1 MTTDDMEAALAVRAP
16 AFDGLP
22 DDPPAPPP
30 EARPRAADW
39 WQTRTRHLI
48 ETGEGAC
55 VVAEDDGGDDGGAGG
70 VIGFATSLR
79 RDDLW
84 CLATFAV
91 LPDRHGAG
99 IGRALLDAVDP
110 GGRAML
116 SSSVHPGAMRTY
128 HRRGFRLTP
137 MMRLE
142 GTLDRRGLPAV
153 TGVREGG
160 PADLDLLDAVDRRVR
175 GAARR
180 IDHRL
185 MLDAGHRLLVV
196 DSGTRAGYAS
206 IDGDA
211 LEVLAATDEDT
222 AADLLR
228 TVLAEGPGSAWVPH
242 VSGTNSWA
250 VAVGLDA
257 GLLPRTT
264 GYLATRGMAPPVPY
278 VHHGSLL

>member
-1 MTTDDMEAALAVRAP
+1 MTTDDIEAALAVRAP
-16 AFDGLP
+16 AFAGLP
-22 DDPPAPPP
+22 GETPPP
-30 EARPRAADW
+30 SPEVRPRAADW

-48 ETGEGAC
+48 ETGEEAC
-55 VVAEDDGGDDGGAGG
+55 VVAEDDGA

-79 RDDLW
+79 REDLW

-91 LPDRHGAG
+91 LPDRHGGG
-99 IGRALLDAVDP
+99 IGRALLDAIDP

-116 SSSVHPGAMRTY
+116 SSSVHPGAIRAY
-128 HRRGFRLTP
+128 HRRGFELTP

-142 GTLDRRGLPAV
+142 GMLDRRGLPAV
-153 TGVREGG
+153 SGVREGDG
-160 PADLDLLDAVDRRVR
+160 DDLDLLDLLDAVDRRVR

-185 MLDAGHRLLVV
+185 MLDAGHRLFVV
-196 DSGTRAGYAS
+196 DSGAGAGYAMV
-206 IDGDA
+206 DGDA
-211 LEVLAATDEDT
+211 LEVLAATDETT

-228 TVLAEGPGSAWVPH
+228 TVLAEGPETAWVPH
-242 VSGTNSWA
+242 VSGTNRWA

-264 GYLATRGMAPPVPY
+264 GYLATRGMAPPAPY